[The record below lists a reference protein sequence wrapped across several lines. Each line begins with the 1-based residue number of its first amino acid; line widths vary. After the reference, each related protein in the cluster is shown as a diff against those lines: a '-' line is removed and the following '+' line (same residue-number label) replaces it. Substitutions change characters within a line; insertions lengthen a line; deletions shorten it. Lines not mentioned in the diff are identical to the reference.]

1 MYLSQLLLNPRSR
14 NARYDLSDRYELHRT
29 LMSAF
34 PAELPA
40 DERVLFRVEDNRNQ
54 PVVAILV
61 QSRYLPNWD
70 AVERME
76 RHGYLASAPNL
87 RAIGIEA
94 ALGQKFPF
102 RLQANP
108 TVKRDGKRH
117 ALHVDDALIGWLL
130 RQGDH
135 HGFTCDPLRVQ
146 MVKLGKRYG
155 QKRRQTWHAVQFDGA
170 LMVTQVEAFE
180 AALINGIG
188 SAKAFGFGLLSIPYR
203 TT

>member
-29 LMSAF
+29 MMSAF
-34 PAELPA
+34 PAELPP

-61 QSRYLPNWD
+61 QSRYLPDWD
-70 AVERME
+70 AVERMG
-76 RHGYLASAPNL
+76 RQGYLASPPNV
-87 RAIGIEA
+87 RALGVEI
-94 ALGQKFPF
+94 ALGQQFPF

-117 ALHVDDALIGWLL
+117 ALHADDELMNWLL
-130 RQGDH
+130 RQGDG

-146 MVKLGKRYG
+146 TVKLGNRYG

-170 LMVTQVEAFE
+170 LVVTQAEAFE

-188 SAKAFGFGLLSIPYR
+188 SAKAFGFGLLSIPHR
-203 TT
+203 TA

>member
-14 NARYDLSDRYELHRT
+14 NARYDLGDRYELHRT

-34 PAELPA
+34 PTELPA

-61 QSRYLPNWD
+61 QSRHLPDWD

-76 RHGYLASAPNL
+76 RHGYLASAPNI
-87 RAIGIEA
+87 RTIGVEVS
-94 ALGQKFPF
+94 LGQQFPF

-117 ALHVDDALIGWLL
+117 ALHADDDLTGWLL
-130 RQGDH
+130 RQGDQ
-135 HGFTCDPLRVQ
+135 HGFTCDPLHVQ
-146 MVKLGKRYG
+146 TVKLGNRYG

-170 LMVTQVEAFE
+170 LRVTQVEAFE

-203 TT
+203 